1 MWLCNCGWFVCMPF
15 LGVERNGT
23 YRTYVMYKTYRM
35 TSNWSQEVP
44 LLKSRHVLSKHWV
57 PKSACRVRS
66 GVVSITF
73 GNPRVRG
80 TWELRQYGT
89 EGGRPMSLVS
99 LLPQGGNNFISG
111 MLWRII
117 HTIQSFSICI
127 FIKVIN
133 VMFYWIKLFYQ
144 IYYRNEQFPYLLIF
158 HHWEWFPT
166 LTTASPY
173 LILNNTF
180 ILLLLAVSVLG
191 IICWLS
197 IMENREFNSFLF
209 SFTFTRPSSF
219 LILPL
224 ELYYNLAWLNI

>member
-23 YRTYVMYKTYRM
+23 YRTYMTYKTYRT

-44 LLKSRHVLSKHWV
+44 LIKSRHVVSKHQV
-57 PKSACRVRS
+57 PKTVCMVKS
-66 GVVSITF
+66 GGVSISF
-73 GNPRVRG
+73 ENPQMRG

-89 EGGRPMSLVS
+89 EWGRPMSLVS

-111 MLWRII
+111 MAWRII
-117 HTIQSFSICI
+117 YTIQSFSMCI

-133 VMFYWIKLFYQ
+133 VIFYWIKLFYQ
-144 IYYRNEQFPYLLIF
+144 ICYRNEQFPYLF
-158 HHWEWFPT
+158 FFFPHWEWFPT
-166 LTTASPY
+166 LMIASPY
-173 LILNNTF
+173 LILNNTL
-180 ILLLLAVSVLG
+180 ILLLIVFSVLD

-209 SFTFTRPSSF
+209 PFTFTCPSNF

-224 ELYYNLAWLNI
+224 QLYYNLA